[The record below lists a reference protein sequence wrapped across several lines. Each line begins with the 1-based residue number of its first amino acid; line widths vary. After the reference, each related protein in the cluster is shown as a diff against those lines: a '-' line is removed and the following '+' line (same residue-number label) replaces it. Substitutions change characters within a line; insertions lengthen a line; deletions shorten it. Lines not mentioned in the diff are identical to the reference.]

1 MAGFRASGG
10 PVTMLSAYLA
20 LSISIALTVV
30 SQTLQKKVAD
40 DLSATHSTA
49 ALTFYLRSTAFWLA
63 MLALGGAMLS
73 WLFVLSAMEV
83 SRAYSL
89 LSINYVL
96 MLLVSHFIF
105 KESIP
110 RNRWLGVVCLLGG
123 IWLIVRS

>member
-1 MAGFRASGG
+1 
-10 PVTMLSAYLA
+10 MLAAYIA
-20 LSISIALTVV
+20 LSISIILTVL

-40 DLSATHSTA
+40 DFSNAQLTSAKTPAIS
-49 ALTFYLRSTAFWLA
+49 ALHFYLRRISFWLA
-63 MLALGGAMLS
+63 MAALGGAMLS
-73 WLFVLSAMEV
+73 WLYVLSAMEV

-96 MLLVSHFIF
+96 MLLVSHFVF

-123 IWLIVRS
+123 ILLIVRS

>member
-1 MAGFRASGG
+1 
-10 PVTMLSAYLA
+10 MLSAYIA
-20 LSISIALTVV
+20 LGISIVFTVI

-40 DLSATHSTA
+40 DFSKARTTLSKIHA
-49 ALTFYLRSTAFWLA
+49 ASALQFYSRSLSFWLA
-63 MLALGGAMLS
+63 MIALGGAMLS
-73 WLFVLSAMEV
+73 WLYVLSAMEV

-105 KESIP
+105 KETIP
-110 RNRWLGVVCLLGG
+110 RNRWLGVVSLLGG